1 MNKQPESRV
10 SGEVKAVWIGKPF
23 GVLIPPP
30 DGPID
35 LESLPGT
42 DCTGLEVEVLGE
54 DSCIIS
60 EVRRALSA
68 AIVQAA
74 SEVELCGNCLLE
86 LNEIEAILSSIT
98 EGGGAPDTFERLVG
112 LVEALA
118 GQNHC
123 RAVVRIL
130 GPLRSSLKF
139 FGSEYQAH
147 ILSRNCTA
155 GSCSKLLCA
164 PCQNACPAG
173 IDIPGYLALTAQ
185 GRYGEALE
193 SIRVDNPFPW
203 VCGLICPHPCEKACV
218 RSKLDDPVN
227 IRYLKAFVAEQS
239 DNRSS
244 FRITRT
250 PVEPKGQKVAVIGAG
265 PAGLSC
271 AHYLALSGHSVT
283 IFEALPKPGGL
294 LVYGIPEYRLPRS
307 IVEKEIET
315 IQSLGVEIRTNTTIG
330 KEIKIDDLRD
340 SGYKAFFF
348 AIGAHS
354 GYRLGIQGENDYTS
368 VFDAISFLREVNLG
382 RKEKPGDSVV
392 VIGGGNSAMDA
403 ARTCI
408 RLGSQQ
414 VHIAYRRTRSE
425 MPANPQEVEEA
436 MEEGVNFH
444 FLTVPVRVGGEKER
458 LGYLE
463 CLRAELGEP
472 DASGRRRPVPV
483 EGSNFRIEADAIIA
497 AIGQEPDLSPFSE
510 DFPFP
515 VSRRNLLLTEAPNT
529 STRVSDIFA
538 GGDAVTGPAT
548 VVQAIAA
555 GKQAAIDIDH
565 FLNGSTGRAPLF
577 LNHKRKREEFLSIPA
592 KEKVETG
599 RVPLLLAEVDAR
611 CRSFDPV
618 ELGYS
623 EEEARREAA
632 RCLRCDVCIRCG
644 DCERVCREQMRV
656 EALTFREI
664 GHNQRMLVDYSR
676 PGKRCIGCGACALA
690 CPTGAMELTESGR
703 HRELRLCGT
712 ILNRMEILRCA
723 GCGENFV
730 PQRYL
735 EFVTGNSDSA
745 SGKYVT
751 RELCPECART
761 KKAQDFAV

>member
-1 MNKQPESRV
+1 MNKQPKSRV
-10 SGEVKAVWIGKPF
+10 SGEVKAVWIGRPF
-23 GVLIPPP
+23 GVIIPPP
-30 DGPID
+30 DAPID

-54 DSCIIS
+54 DSCIVS
-60 EVRRALSA
+60 EVRRELSA
-68 AIVQAA
+68 AIVQTS
-74 SEVELCGNCLLE
+74 SEAELCGNCFLE
-86 LNEIEAILSSIT
+86 LNEIEAILSLIT
-98 EGGGAPDTFERLVG
+98 DGRGEPDTFEKLVG
-112 LVEALA
+112 LSEALVT
-118 GQNHC
+118 QNHC

-130 GPLRSSLKF
+130 GPLRSSLRF
-139 FGSEYQAH
+139 FASEYLAH
-147 ILSRNCTA
+147 IQSRNCTA

-193 SIRVDNPFPW
+193 SIREDNPFPW

-239 DNRSS
+239 DKRSS
-244 FRITRT
+244 FRPTRT
-250 PVEPKGQKVAVIGAG
+250 PGEPKGQKVAVIGSG
-265 PAGLSC
+265 PAGLSG
-271 AHYLALSGHSVT
+271 AHYLALSGYSVT

-330 KEIKIDDLRD
+330 KEIKIDDLRN
-340 SGYKAFFF
+340 SGFKAFFF

-354 GYRLGIQGENDYTS
+354 GYRLGIQGESDYTS

-382 RKEKPGDSVV
+382 RKEKPGDRVV

-408 RLGSQQ
+408 RLGSRQ

-444 FLTVPVRVGGEKER
+444 FLTVPVRVGGEKQR

-483 EGSNFRIEADAIIA
+483 EGSNFKIEADAIIA
-497 AIGQEPDLSPFSE
+497 AIGQEPDLTPFAE

-529 STRVSDIFA
+529 STRVSNIFA

-565 FLNGSTGRAPLF
+565 FLNGNAGRAPLF
-577 LNHKRKREEFLSIPA
+577 LNHKRKREEFLAIPA
-592 KEKVETG
+592 EEKFETR
-599 RVPLLLAEVDAR
+599 RVPLPLAEVDAR
-611 CRSFDPV
+611 CRNFEPV

-644 DCERVCREQMRV
+644 ECEKVCRDQMRV

-690 CPTGAMELTESGR
+690 CPTGAMEISESGR

-712 ILNRMEILRCA
+712 ILNRMEILPCA

-751 RELCPECART
+751 RELCPVCART